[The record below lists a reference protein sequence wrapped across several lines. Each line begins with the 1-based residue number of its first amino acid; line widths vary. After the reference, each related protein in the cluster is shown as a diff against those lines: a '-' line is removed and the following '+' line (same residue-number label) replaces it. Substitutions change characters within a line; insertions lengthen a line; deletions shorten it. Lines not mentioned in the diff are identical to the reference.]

1 MKCYLWKKLT
11 LVTTIFTMLWSRGK
25 KMIIYKV
32 EVLFKTVKKLK
43 KSLLQKDGIFLFMTL
58 GTLPDSN
65 ASLLG
70 ITRGRNS
77 LRFLISQMRRTDN
90 SWIS

>member
-32 EVLFKTVKKLK
+32 GVLFKTVKKIK
-43 KSLLQKDGIFLFMTL
+43 K
-58 GTLPDSN
+58 
-65 ASLLG
+65 
-70 ITRGRNS
+70 ITSPKRWHFSVHDAGHPPR
-77 LRFLISQMRRTDN
+77 
-90 SWIS
+90 